1 MIRVCE
7 EASRET
13 STEQVIHVLLKHCDL
28 PKEQNRYTL
37 HHGSLDHR
45 SSLPRGLG
53 LCPCFL
59 EATLHSA
66 ASGFLFQLESYHMA
80 SMTSPSVTPQLSQ
93 SQIQILTKSYK
104 APHDLPLWP
113 LCLIPFH
120 SPPLT
125 HSVPATLVLAAAQ
138 THQAHFWQPLL
149 KVSLFQGVS
158 LTLFSLL
165 NPHHSLS

>member
-125 HSVPATLVLAAAQ
+125 HSVPATW
-138 THQAHFWQPLL
+138 FWLLL
-149 KVSLFQGVS
+149 KHTRLIFGSLCSRSPYSRVF
-158 LTLFSLL
+158 
-165 NPHHSLS
+165 P